1 MRMKSIRVAI
11 ILSLILVLILTY
23 VFLQLREQGRQ
34 MRSDDPRV
42 WDKVIAAFEASDKS
56 HPPPQNAVLFLG
68 DSSIR
73 LWDTLLDDMLPLT
86 VFSRGFGGAKI
97 IDLSYYVN
105 RIVTPYK
112 PSAIV
117 IYIGSNDFTTAYGNT
132 AKTLTQVKPLYLQLL
147 DRLNGAAPDA
157 KLFIVALKP
166 TTQNWSSWPLL
177 MQANQFLQALAAQRD
192 NVFFV
197 DANADLLTAEAVPDA
212 DLLLSDGRHHNDQGY
227 KVWGARIK
235 ALLMDK
241 L

>member
-1 MRMKSIRVAI
+1 MRMQSIRVAI
-11 ILSLILVLILTY
+11 ILSLILVLMLTY
-23 VFLQLREQGRQ
+23 VFLQLREEGKN

-42 WDKVIAAFEASDKS
+42 WDNVIAAFEANDKT
-56 HPPPQNAVLFLG
+56 HAPPQNAVLFLG

-73 LWDTLLDDMLPLT
+73 LWDTLGNDMQPLT

-105 RIVTPYK
+105 RIVSPYQ
-112 PSAIV
+112 PTAIV
-117 IYIGSNDFTTAYGNT
+117 VYIGSNDFTTAYGNT
-132 AKTLTQVKPLYLQLL
+132 AKTLAQVKPLYLQLL

-157 KLFIVALKP
+157 RLFIVALKP
-166 TTQNWSSWPLL
+166 TIQNWANWPSLIE
-177 MQANQFLQALAAQRD
+177 ANQFLQSLAAQRD

-197 DANADLLTAEAVPDA
+197 DANAGLLTAEAVPDA

-227 KVWGARIK
+227 QVWGAAIK
-235 ALLMDK
+235 ALLMDA